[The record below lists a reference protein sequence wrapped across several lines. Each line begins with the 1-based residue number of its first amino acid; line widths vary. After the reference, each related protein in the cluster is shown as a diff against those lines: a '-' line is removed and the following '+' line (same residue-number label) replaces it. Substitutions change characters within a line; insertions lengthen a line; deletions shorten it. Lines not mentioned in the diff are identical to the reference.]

1 MGDLKCRKLVLVGNL
16 PRQMKKYPAMK
27 WQQRKKFASIG
38 PNAQNLILIC
48 TFIMLIIEH
57 TMIHMIFSSG
67 KKLFAFFRL
76 RWMLFS
82 LLNIRASVT
91 GAIVH
96 ATKKLNFLLNFLT
109 QWLGM
114 HIRKLRRFYLCFF
127 CKTIN
132 TVNFNKVFNKGM
144 VNLIYQKIMNENMG
158 IKESRNVYIT

>member
-1 MGDLKCRKLVLVGNL
+1 MVLVGDLKCRKLVLVGNL
-16 PRQMKKYPAMK
+16 PRQMKKYPAME

-38 PNAQNLILIC
+38 PNVQNLILIC

-67 KKLFAFFRL
+67 KKLYLFFFRL

-96 ATKKLNFLLNFLT
+96 ATKKKKFSIELFDAMAGNA
-109 QWLGM
+109 
-114 HIRKLRRFYLCFF
+114 H
-127 CKTIN
+127 
-132 TVNFNKVFNKGM
+132 
-144 VNLIYQKIMNENMG
+144 
-158 IKESRNVYIT
+158 